1 MDQSSGSGAR
11 FGVEVNG
18 RRRKG
23 WTVLKLLTCEHD
35 YHFDDGQEQNSLR
48 TLVRPEST
56 SG

>member
-11 FGVEVNG
+11 FCVEVNG

-48 TLVRPEST
+48 TLVRPESK